1 MIYFFF
7 LMIRRPP
14 RSTRTDTRF
23 PYTTLFRSKY
33 RPAIIVAEQ
42 AIRCPLHVQHF
53 LGMRP
58 DTAEKPETCLDEQRR
73 LDEALGPEIVEIV
86 KVARVV
92 AFELVARAGRVQR
105 LEIGRAHV

>member
-1 MIYFFF
+1 
-7 LMIRRPP
+7 
-14 RSTRTDTRF
+14 
-23 PYTTLFRSKY
+23 
-33 RPAIIVAEQ
+33 
-42 AIRCPLHVQHF
+42 
-53 LGMRP
+53 MRP

-105 LEIGRAHV
+105 LEGVADVLEAVAEDEVVAALEHGGLPLMLELLVALQHREDRKSTRLNSSH